1 MKWIAALLFLLRLG
15 MPVSSDHPKDTTRPI
30 PSFLQT
36 ESKKI
41 VLGYF
46 DLAVIPGQVKDD
58 CAERYAFD
66 TLAFRQHK
74 MVLFTDLNNMT
85 VLKINGQTLFFTKM
99 QTEIKGKQTT
109 MLFSGHGYTIRFQ
122 STEIRKIDLD
132 YFIKTATLEI
142 RRGTEK
148 KTYQLMG
155 YYDC

>member
-15 MPVSSDHPKDTTRPI
+15 LPVSSDHPKDTIRPI
-30 PSFLQT
+30 PAFLQP

-41 VLGYF
+41 ILGYF
-46 DLAVIPGQVKDD
+46 DDAVIPGQLKYD
-58 CAERYAFD
+58 CTERYAFD
-66 TLAFRQHK
+66 TTAFRQHK
-74 MVLFTDLNNMT
+74 MVLFTNLTDT
-85 VLKINGQTLFFTKM
+85 TIVKINGQVLFFTNM
-99 QTEIKGKQTT
+99 QTEIKGKQTS
-109 MLFSGHGYTIRFQ
+109 MFFSGHGYTIRFQ
-122 STEIRKIDLD
+122 STEIRKIGLE

>member
-1 MKWIAALLFLLRLG
+1 MKWIATLLVLLYMG
-15 MPVSSDHPKDTTRPI
+15 MPVFSDQLKDTTRPL
-30 PSFLQT
+30 PAFLQP

-46 DLAVIPGQVKDD
+46 DDAVIPGQLKYD

-74 MVLFTDLNNMT
+74 MVIFTDLTDTT
-85 VLKINGQTLFFTKM
+85 VLKINGQVLFFHKM
-99 QTEIKGKQTT
+99 QTEIKGKQTI
-109 MLFSGHGYTIRFQ
+109 MFFSGHGYTIRFQ
-122 STEIRKIDLD
+122 STEVRKIDSE

-148 KTYQLMG
+148 KTYQLLG
-155 YYDC
+155 YYSC

>member
-1 MKWIAALLFLLRLG
+1 MKWIASLLVLLHMGILA
-15 MPVSSDHPKDTTRPI
+15 SSDQPKDTTRPI
-30 PSFLQT
+30 PSFLQP

-41 VLGYF
+41 ILGYF
-46 DLAVIPGQVKDD
+46 DDAVIPGQLKYD

-74 MVLFTDLNNMT
+74 MALFTDLNDT
-85 VLKINGQTLFFTKM
+85 TIVKINGQTLFFHKM

-109 MLFSGHGYTIRFQ
+109 MLFSGHGYSIRFQ
-122 STEIRKIDLD
+122 STEVRKIDLE

-148 KTYQLMG
+148 KTYQLLG
-155 YYDC
+155 YYNC